1 MFLSV
6 CRNLKATLIPVQLHY
21 GEYPTS
27 WLPGI
32 FGFDLKRG
40 KKQTACEW
48 KSTDAKVQYAT
59 TFPLGD
65 YLWRVLLTLLTQ
77 TPNYLLAGCYF
88 IGDNRNASCIFFLHL
103 FFIHSFNPN
112 RNQCLT
118 PLKITKTKSSIY
130 VMLYNISLQKW
141 AIWHDVSKS
150 SWLHFQVINVTVKFK
165 FKIKWLFISS
175 ANELL
180 RAR

>member
-1 MFLSV
+1 MGDNPICEEMWFQIMFLTSARGYNAIRLYVLSV
-6 CRNLKATLIPVQLHY
+6 CRNLKATLIPVQLNY

-88 IGDNRNASCIFFLHL
+88 IGDNRNSSCIFFLYL
-103 FFIHSFNPN
+103 FFIHST
-112 RNQCLT
+112 QIAISVW
-118 PLKITKTKSSIY
+118 PL
-130 VMLYNISLQKW
+130 
-141 AIWHDVSKS
+141 SK
-150 SWLHFQVINVTVKFK
+150 
-165 FKIKWLFISS
+165 
-175 ANELL
+175 
-180 RAR
+180 